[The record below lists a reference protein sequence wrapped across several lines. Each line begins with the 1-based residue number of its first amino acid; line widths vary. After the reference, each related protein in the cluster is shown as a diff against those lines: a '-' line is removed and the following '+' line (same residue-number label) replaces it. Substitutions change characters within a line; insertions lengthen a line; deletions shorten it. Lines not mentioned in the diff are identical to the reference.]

1 MNIIRFLK
9 DWTLPVAITVG
20 TVCYLT
26 FCYVP
31 QLDAIGDTLGPVFDT
46 LFPLFVFLTLFV
58 TFCKVDFHEMR
69 PHRWHVGVLVA
80 QLLLVA
86 VNIGVIFHVEAD
98 AEQKLLW
105 EAMLTCIIGPSA
117 AAAPVVTGK
126 LGGNISTMTTYTLI
140 SSLASALL
148 IPLVFPILEQTV
160 HVSFLTAFLIILQK
174 VSIVLLLPLVLG
186 WTMQHYVKGL
196 CRRIAAMPNLSFYLW
211 SVSLSITTGITVK
224 NIVHSEATVTLLLMI
239 AVCTFVLCFVQFG
252 ELVQKAESPYVNDR
266 PNTTPAT
273 RPDPHGDVEVPTP
286 KQEEPKLDPR
296 ASFPG
301 MSQKDDK
308 ATAPHSAAEASEGFK
323 AGQPDGNTKEGRT
336 TGNANAHLQGRNV
349 VGTLPKP
356 SYNAQMEGTVVVQVK
371 VDQYGNVTEAIPGVE
386 GTTVTDKSLW
396 NAARAAAMKA
406 HFNMSA
412 DAPVLQTGTI
422 TYKFKLQ

>member
-1 MNIIRFLK
+1 MQ
-9 DWTLPVAITVG
+9 P
-20 TVCYLT
+20 YLRT
-26 FCYVP
+26 R
-31 QLDAIGDTLGPVFDT
+31 QQQDRRARTTGLI
-46 LFPLFVFLTLFV
+46 
-58 TFCKVDFHEMR
+58 
-69 PHRWHVGVLVA
+69 
-80 QLLLVA
+80 
-86 VNIGVIFHVEAD
+86 
-98 AEQKLLW
+98 
-105 EAMLTCIIGPSA
+105 
-117 AAAPVVTGK
+117 VTGAVHA
-126 LGGNISTMTTYTLI
+126 
-140 SSLASALL
+140 LAAVICLTAGLKYLDPPPPETSFV
-148 IPLVFPILEQTV
+148 IDFEDEVLEQETPV
-160 HVSFLTAFLIILQK
+160 QTK
-174 VSIVLLLPLVLG
+174 VGRQPQAEETDPSKEV
-186 WTMQHYVKGL
+186 
-196 CRRIAAMPNLSFYLW
+196 
-211 SVSLSITTGITVK
+211 
-224 NIVHSEATVTLLLMI
+224 
-239 AVCTFVLCFVQFG
+239 
-252 ELVQKAESPYVNDR
+252 ELVQKAESPHVNDR
-266 PNTTPAT
+266 PNKTPAT
-273 RPDPHGDVEVPTP
+273 KPDTHGDVEVPTP